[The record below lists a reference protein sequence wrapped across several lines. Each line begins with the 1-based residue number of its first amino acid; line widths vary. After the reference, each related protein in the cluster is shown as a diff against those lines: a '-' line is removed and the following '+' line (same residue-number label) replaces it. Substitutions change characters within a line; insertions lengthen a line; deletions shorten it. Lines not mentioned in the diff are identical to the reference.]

1 MQKLAI
7 ALLAVLAVGG
17 ITLGNAMAI
26 QFNESITADA
36 DGPTSVIIKADS
48 GQPNILF
55 SDVGSSIYQ
64 FGILDGQGVFTIGD
78 VNAGLARL
86 GIDSTGNIGIGTVNP
101 DEKLHV
107 IGNIKLTGD
116 IVSDNDICIGTCP

>member
-1 MQKLAI
+1 M
-7 ALLAVLAVGG
+7 
-17 ITLGNAMAI
+17 
-26 QFNESITADA
+26 
-36 DGPTSVIIKADS
+36 
-48 GQPNILF
+48 
-55 SDVGSSIYQ
+55 
-64 FGILDGQGVFTIGD
+64 FTIGD

>member
-55 SDVGSSIYQ
+55 
-64 FGILDGQGVFTIGD
+64 
-78 VNAGLARL
+78 
-86 GIDSTGNIGIGTVNP
+86 
-101 DEKLHV
+101 
-107 IGNIKLTGD
+107 
-116 IVSDNDICIGTCP
+116 